1 MSDAAIRAEGVRKTY
16 QKGRVP
22 TEALRGVSLEIPRGA
37 FACIVGPSGHGKSTL
52 MHLLGGLDRPTAGQ
66 IWVAGEELTGLSP
79 HALADLRARRIG
91 FVFQFFNLLD
101 GLTAAENVA
110 VAMMFGSS
118 PKRERAGRAREL
130 LDLVGLGEKAEAP
143 PSELSGGQ
151 QQRVAIARALA
162 NDPEI
167 LLMDE
172 PTGNLDSESEA
183 GVLGTIRTLHRRGK
197 TVVIVTHN
205 PEIAAR
211 ADLVF
216 TVRDGRLADGPAVE
230 ASGLRACCGT

>member
-1 MSDAAIRAEGVRKTY
+1 MSDVAIRAEGVRKTY
-16 QKGRVP
+16 QKGRIP

-52 MHLLGGLDRPTAGQ
+52 MHLLGGLDRPTAGR
-66 IWVAGEELTGLSP
+66 IWVAGDELTGLP
-79 HALADLRARRIG
+79 HHALADLRARRIG

-101 GLTAAENVA
+101 GLTCAENVG
-110 VAMMFGSS
+110 VAMMFGTS
-118 PKRERAGRAREL
+118 PKKARAGRAREL
-130 LDLVGLGEKAEAP
+130 LELVGLGEKAEAP

-197 TVVIVTHN
+197 TVVVVTHN
-205 PEIAAR
+205 PDIAAQ

-216 TVRDGRLADGPAVE
+216 TVRDGRLADRDQPARM
-230 ASGLRACCGT
+230 RACGTAA